1 MSVAAAAQDVIR
13 RCRWI
18 AEQTEEPGRITRT
31 FLSPPMRDVHHDLS
45 AWMARAGMRT
55 SIDAAGN
62 LRGVYPGTSPGS
74 PRLFIGSHLDTVP
87 GAGAFDGV
95 LGVVLAV
102 ALVHLVA
109 PRRLPFSIEVI
120 GFSEEEGVR
129 FGAPFIGSRA
139 FAGTLDDATLT
150 MRDTSGHTVLEAIQS
165 FGLDPL
171 RLPEARFAASAVAFL
186 EFHIEQ
192 GPVLEEADASL
203 GVVQA
208 IVGQS
213 RAEVVFRGQAAHA
226 GTTPMPT
233 RRDALTGAVEW
244 MAGVETAARSTPGLV
259 ATVGRVAV
267 SPGAANVVP
276 GECMMTLDVRH
287 AEDSIRLDA
296 VSRFHSAARAIAD
309 RRGLTLEWRPYL
321 DQPATCMSPAMI
333 STLERAASAAG
344 TTALRMSSGAGH
356 DAMIVAPHMPTGMLF
371 LRSPGG
377 ISHHQDETVRE
388 EDVAL
393 ALATGLNALELLA
406 ATVDG

>member
-1 MSVAAAAQDVIR
+1 MSVSEAAQDVIR

-31 FLSPPMRDVHHDLS
+31 FLSPPMRAVHRDLT

-74 PRLFIGSHLDTVP
+74 PRVFIGSHLDTVP

-109 PRRLPFSIEVI
+109 PRRLPFSIEVL

-129 FGAPFIGSRA
+129 FGVPFIGSRA
-139 FAGTLDDATLT
+139 FAGTLDDATL
-150 MRDTSGHTVLEAIQS
+150 MRRDAGGHAVLDAIRL
-165 FGLDPL
+165 FGLDPV

-192 GPVLEEADASL
+192 GPVLDDADMSL

-213 RAEVVFRGQAAHA
+213 RAEVIFRGQAAHA
-226 GTTPMPT
+226 GTTPMAK
-233 RRDALTGAVEW
+233 RRDALTGASEWVASVES
-244 MAGVETAARSTPGLV
+244 TASGIPGLV
-259 ATVGRVAV
+259 ATIGRVTV
-267 SPGAANVVP
+267 SPGAANVIP
-276 GECMMTLDVRH
+276 AECVLTLDVRH
-287 AEDSIRLDA
+287 ADDLIRRDA
-296 VSRFHSAARAIAD
+296 VSRFEAAARIIAD
-309 RRGLTLEWRPYL
+309 HRGLTLEWRPFL
-321 DQPATCMSPAMI
+321 DQAATCMSPAMV
-333 STLERAASAAG
+333 STLERAAAAAG
-344 TTALRMSSGAGH
+344 TTALPMTSGAGH
-356 DAMIVAPHMPTGMLF
+356 DAMIVAPHMPAGMLF
-371 LRSPGG
+371 VRSPGG
-377 ISHHQDETVRE
+377 ISHHPDETVRE
-388 EDVAL
+388 EDVTL
-393 ALATGLNALELLA
+393 ALTTGLNALDLLA
-406 ATVDG
+406 ATIDD